1 MLAAARAKDRS
12 MNCFV
17 HERTAAIGLCAACQ
31 AAICRQCVG
40 RDTPRLICSTC
51 AAQPSVLGYEYK
63 SAAAIGSW
71 PLIHICMGVDAV
83 TMRPKVARGIIAIG
97 NLAVGVVALGGLAC
111 GLLSLGGLSVG
122 IVAALGGAALGL
134 GCSIGGVAVGS
145 MAVGGVAIGFSYA
158 IGGLALGPAVINGQ
172 HCDTAAREFVLRWLS
187 ASSLPPSC
195 R

>member
-1 MLAAARAKDRS
+1 

-31 AAICRQCVG
+31 AAMCRQCVG

-51 AAQPSVLGYEYK
+51 AAQPTVLGLEYK

-71 PLIHICMGVDAV
+71 PIIHICMGVDAV

-97 NLAVGVVALGGLAC
+97 NLAVGVVALGGVAC
-111 GLLSLGGLSVG
+111 GLFTLGGVSIGLL
-122 IVAALGGAALGL
+122 AAVGGAALGL

-145 MAVGGVAIGFSYA
+145 VAVGGVAIGFAYA

-172 HCDTAAREFVLRWLS
+172 VCDAAAREFVVRWLS
-187 ASSLPPSC
+187 AASLPLNC